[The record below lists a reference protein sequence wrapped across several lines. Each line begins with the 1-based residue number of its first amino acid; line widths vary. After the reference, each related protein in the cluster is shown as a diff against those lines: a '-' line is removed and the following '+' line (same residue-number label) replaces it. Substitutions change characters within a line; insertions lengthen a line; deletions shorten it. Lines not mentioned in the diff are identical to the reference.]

1 MGLGLRPI
9 RVRRVSG
16 TGLVRGLRPVRVRRV
31 SGIGFGSVRVGLR
44 PRRVFRVSGGG
55 FGLTVRA
62 HSVLQS

>member
-1 MGLGLRPI
+1 MGLGLRPA
-9 RVRRVSG
+9 RVRRVGG